1 MSANPSTSDHV
12 SSQPAPK
19 IASYEAQPGEV
30 KKCVLLFS
38 GGLDSTI
45 MVPWLREN
53 YGCEVVTFT
62 ANLGDPFLDL
72 ATLGEKARA
81 IGASEAY
88 TPDLVDQFADEYLSK
103 AVLANAEYGG
113 AGGGYHLSCPL
124 GRVLIAT
131 EAVRLAQEIG
141 ADAIAHGCTGKGND
155 QVRFDSY
162 ILTLAPEMK
171 IVAPVREWNMGRDEE
186 YEYAKARNLPVPPPR
201 SDSGAAYSNDDNLWG
216 FTAEGGDIEYPERV
230 PPMHE
235 ILRLCTPPDKAPA
248 KADELTLRFEN
259 GLPVALNGAE
269 KKLSA
274 LIAEL
279 NQLGGKHGIGYTILI
294 EDRIV
299 GLKVRGVYENPA
311 AHILI
316 EAHRNLERITKTR
329 DLLDTKAMLDRQFS
343 NYVYDARWYDQV
355 MEPLWAFI
363 AAANENVTGEVTMSV
378 CRGHSVVTAVQSP
391 YAMFDAN
398 LATFET
404 VKAGRGFNTAAAAPF
419 IELYSLQN
427 RQAYAIRNLDTRL
440 PQADGPAGPG

>member
-1 MSANPSTSDHV
+1 MNANPSDSPA

-19 IASYEAQPGEV
+19 IASYEAHPGEV

-45 MVPWLREN
+45 MVPWLRET

-62 ANLGDPFLDL
+62 ANLGDPYLDL
-72 ATLGEKARA
+72 NALGEKARQ

-88 TPDLVDQFADEYLSK
+88 TPDLVDHFADEYLSK

-259 GLPVALNGAE
+259 GLPVALNGEAL
-269 KKLSA
+269 KFSA

-279 NQLGGKHGIGYTILI
+279 NQLGGKHGIGYT
-294 EDRIV
+294 
-299 GLKVRGVYENPA
+299 
-311 AHILI
+311 ILI

-363 AAANENVTGEVTMSV
+363 ETANQNVTGEVTMSV

-404 VKAGRGFNTAAAAPF
+404 VKAGHGFNTAAAAPF

-427 RQAYAIRNLDTRL
+427 RQAYAIQNLGQRL
-440 PQADGPAGPG
+440 AEANGPAGPG